1 MRRKAPREL
10 ISHWYH
16 LVDNLQA
23 SSKEFYV
30 TVESALKTRQIPDI
44 SVSRVDWSEGGVFS
58 AKREYLRIIRKD
70 LVFDICAA
78 PFGRGFFFSWW
89 LGERPRG
96 CLGMFF
102 AIPIFGPLLEYIFRR
117 VTYYSIDTA
126 LMFQESVSK
135 TVNDMVDELTTAKG
149 LRVLTE
155 LEKKP
160 IMRGF

>member
-30 TVESALKTRQIPDI
+30 SVEAELKSRQVPDI
-44 SVSRVDWSEGGVFS
+44 SVSRVEWSESGVFS
-58 AKREYLRIIRKD
+58 AKREYLRIERRD

-102 AIPIFGPLLEYIFRR
+102 AIPIFGAIFEWIFRR

-126 LMFQESVSK
+126 LMFQESIRA
-135 TVNDMVDELTTAKG
+135 TVNDMADTLTTSKG

-160 IMRGF
+160 IMRNF